1 MNTQQDAAAYRAP
14 AGAVTAAEASPGA
27 AALLDRLSDPTLG
40 GGRALL
46 AQPGL
51 LTNTHAIRMLR
62 AAGWGQGLGRTGTRH
77 QRTHLAVWG
86 RKAAG
91 APARHLAA
99 ALGTP
104 LLTMEDG
111 FIHGIRPP
119 LPPRSRRQR
128 GPLQPPPLSLLLDD
142 RGIHIDPARPS
153 RMEALIAALAAHPLP
168 PPLRNRAVAGLS
180 RLQAL
185 GLSKFT
191 PFARG
196 ALALPPEGYV
206 LVVDQTAGDAAVRL
220 SGAGLET
227 FRGMLAAARA
237 ENPGKHIVVKA
248 HPGTGDGRRI
258 GHLGLSDLEPGE
270 TLLSVPANPIELV
283 ERAARV
289 YVVSSQLGYEALLA
303 GRETHVFGLPFYAG
317 WGLSRDR
324 LALPRFAAARAARPC
339 RHTLFA
345 ATHLLAPLYWCPY
358 DRRLASFEETLCTLE
373 ALAGAEQRDS
383 AEAKPLARAVYA
395 GFSPWKRQHTARFG
409 PPYPAGTL
417 YRSHAAAGATQVA
430 GGEASARLWVWA
442 SHANAAQR
450 RDALQKGVPTGFVED
465 GFLRSVG
472 LGARMTDAASLVFDD
487 LGIHYDPAH
496 PSRLEALITEAAA
509 FAASDPRLVRTE
521 ALLAAIRATGV
532 TKYNLDHGAKA
543 REGAE
548 TVLARLPKD
557 RPVLLVPGQVAD
569 DASVRLGA
577 ANAPAKDNLAL
588 LAAARAANPGAFIVY
603 KPHPDVEAGLRAGAL
618 PADDTARLADLVATA
633 CPAAPLLARADGLW
647 TLTSLMGFE
656 ALIRGVSVTC
666 LGAPFY
672 AGWGL
677 TQDIGPVPERRQ
689 ARPSMA
695 ALAWAALIAYPRYL
709 DPATKLAAPPE
720 VVLRRLAE
728 GRPAGRGGVLR
739 RALSLGQDTLGS
751 LGLVRWR

>member
-1 MNTQQDAAAYRAP
+1 
-14 AGAVTAAEASPGA
+14 
-27 AALLDRLSDPTLG
+27 
-40 GGRALL
+40 
-46 AQPGL
+46 
-51 LTNTHAIRMLR
+51 
-62 AAGWGQGLGRTGTRH
+62 GLGRTGLGRTGARH
-77 QRTHLAVWG
+77 RPTHLTVWG
-86 RKAAG
+86 RKALG
-91 APARHLAA
+91 APARNLAA
-99 ALGTP
+99 AFGIP

-111 FIHGIRPP
+111 FLHGIRPP
-119 LPPRSRRQR
+119 LTPRHRRLR

-153 RMEALIAALAAHPLP
+153 RLEGLIAALAAHPLP
-168 PPLRNRAVAGLS
+168 HALRDRVVAGLS

-220 SGAGLET
+220 SGAGPET
-227 FRGMLAAARA
+227 FRSMLATARA

-258 GHLGLSDLEPGE
+258 GHLGLSDLAPGE

-289 YVVSSQLGYEALLA
+289 YVVSSLLGYEAILA

-345 ATHLLAPLYWCPY
+345 ATHLVAPLYWCPY
-358 DRRLASFEETLCTLE
+358 DRRLASFEETLCSLE

-395 GFSPWKRQHTARFG
+395 GFSPWKRRHAARFG

-417 YRSHAAAGATQVA
+417 YRSRAAAGAALLAASTARVA
-430 GGEASARLWVWA
+430 SGEASARLWFWA
-442 SHANAAQR
+442 SHADEALRQE
-450 RDALQKGVPTGFVED
+450 ALQKGVPVGLVED

-496 PSRLEALITEAAA
+496 PSRLEALIAEAAA
-509 FAASDPRLVRTE
+509 FAASDPRLARAE

-532 TKYNLDHGAKA
+532 TKYNLDHGARA
-543 REGAE
+543 RQAAE
-548 TVLARLPKD
+548 AVLAQLPKD

-577 ANAPAKDNLAL
+577 ANAPAQDNLAL

-618 PADDTARLADLVATA
+618 PAEETARLADLVATA
-633 CPAAPLLARADGLW
+633 CPAAPLLARADSLW

-689 ARPSMA
+689 ARPSVA

-709 DPATKLAAPPE
+709 DPVTKLAAPPE

-728 GRPAGRGGVLR
+728 GRPASRGGTLR